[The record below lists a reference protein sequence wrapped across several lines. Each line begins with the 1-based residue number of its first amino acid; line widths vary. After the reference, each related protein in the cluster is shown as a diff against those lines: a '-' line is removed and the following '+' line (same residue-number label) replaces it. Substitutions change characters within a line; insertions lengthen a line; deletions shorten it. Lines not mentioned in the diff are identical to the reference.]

1 MQPLTVLLTW
11 STGSFI
17 RRRQRQVGCLL
28 GVLDLWGSLLVP
40 EEWLLSF
47 PQTPS
52 KAPQEVNDSTASDLN
67 FAFSALLLPWGVDPI
82 PGCCHASLAP
92 AALAPM
98 GASHAQLS
106 QGDLLTK
113 NCPFSQGP
121 GRMPTT
127 CLLSGVSG

>member
-1 MQPLTVLLTW
+1 MTQQHLILTLHSQLC
-11 STGSFI
+11 S
-17 RRRQRQVGCLL
+17 CP
-28 GVLDLWGSLLVP
+28 GVW
-40 EEWLLSF
+40 
-47 PQTPS
+47 TPS
-52 KAPQEVNDSTASDLN
+52 LAAAT
-67 FAFSALLLPWGVDPI
+67 
-82 PGCCHASLAP
+82 ASLAP